1 VGEVKDT
8 CYLVLSEYGIERM
21 TKRPGTLKRGE
32 VAVRISVAV
41 ADGCFEQPAVSAHID
56 IPQSAVIHPKVAVE
70 VETPPEDD
78 PA

>member
-1 VGEVKDT
+1 VKDS

-32 VAVRISVAV
+32 VAVRVSVGI
-41 ADGCFEQPAVSAHID
+41 ADSCFEQPAVSAHID
-56 IPQSAVIHPKVAVE
+56 IPESAVIHPKVAVE
-70 VETPPEDD
+70 VESPAEDQ

>member
-1 VGEVKDT
+1 MKDS

-32 VAVRISVAV
+32 VAVRVSVAI
-41 ADGCFEQPAVSAHID
+41 ADSCFEQPAVSAHID
-56 IPQSAVIHPKVAVE
+56 IPESAVIHPKVAVE
-70 VETPPEDD
+70 VETPDESQ